1 MILTKAQALQIA
13 RQAEQHFMLFTESMR
28 EAAMHNQLESRL
40 VRLLDEEGFNAI
52 RHIDSPLIVDII
64 VPNSDGTQTVIQ
76 YKDGW
81 KVKVDNVLS
90 KVRKVR

>member
-13 RQAEQHFMLFTESMR
+13 RQAEQHFNLFTESMR
-28 EAAMHNQLESRL
+28 DAAMKNQLESRL
-40 VRLLDEEGFNAI
+40 VRLLDEEGFNAM
-52 RHIDSPLIVDII
+52 RHIDSPLIVDVT
-64 VPNSDGTQTVIQ
+64 VPNSDGSQTVIQ